1 MPTGL
6 WRALALVFAT
16 FSLIVVII
24 DTVNWQL
31 DTDEGIAMGYV
42 AADGYA
48 TVHDITGSAAATGG
62 LRPGDRIE
70 PSSGSYSD
78 RENFS
83 EWPAGTVLRWHVRR
97 GTQTFDT
104 TTTVEPSTPA
114 ELAFFAVVQCFRL
127 AMILVAIIIA
137 ARRPDAGEARALVT
151 FMTTI
156 GLAAWITPPWL
167 PDRLLIWAAVVKY
180 PLIMVG
186 LGYAAKFACL
196 FPATSGTGVRDII
209 RRVAVPLALVAAAF
223 SVATSLAKHTL
234 LHGALPYQTTVTAVI
249 QDVLYLLMA
258 MMVVAFAIGAIA
270 ARGPDRQ
277 RALWA
282 SGSVLVGFS
291 GVIFNIL
298 ALALDA
304 EAPWMQFLQ
313 ITIIAIP
320 LGLGYT
326 ILRHRTIDIGF
337 VISRALVL
345 TVISFILVAAFGLIE
360 RALGKLFIDESHI
373 ASRSVEIALALGL
386 GFSLRTL
393 HVRVERGV
401 DYLFFR
407 GRQQSLAA
415 LRAFQRD
422 VFYIESPAAVEEQ
435 TVTIIMRHADAA
447 AVTIVGELAASSDDP
462 LFVRLRSS
470 RQPIKLRDTATALHG
485 EYAFPMVVRGAL
497 IGALIV
503 AAKRNGE
510 TYDPVERDLLAEIAE
525 RAGIALDALRT
536 IAIRRELD
544 ELRAAT
550 GGAVPAF

>member
-6 WRALALVFAT
+6 WRALALIVAT

-24 DTVNWQL
+24 DAANWRL
-31 DTDEGIAMGYV
+31 DTDEGFATGLV
-42 AADGYA
+42 AADGYS
-48 TVHDITGSAAATGG
+48 TVRDVTGRAADTGG
-62 LRPGDRIE
+62 LRPGDRIQ

-83 EWPAGTVLRWHVRR
+83 EWPAGTVLHWRVRR
-97 GTQTFDT
+97 GTQTFET

-114 ELAFFAVVQCFRL
+114 ELAFFVIVQSFRF
-127 AMILVAIIIA
+127 AMILVAMVIA
-137 ARRPDAGEARALVT
+137 ARRPDAAEARALVT

-156 GLAAWITPPWL
+156 GLAAYIAPPWL
-167 PDRLLIWAAVVKY
+167 PDQLLIWAQVLKY
-180 PLIMVG
+180 PLITVG
-186 LGYAAKFACL
+186 LGYAAMFACL
-196 FPATSGTGVRDII
+196 FPATSGTGVRSII
-209 RRVAVPLALVAAAF
+209 RRIAVPLALVTAVF
-223 SVATSLAKHTL
+223 SIATSLAKHTWL
-234 LHGALPYQTTVTAVI
+234 NGVLPYQAIVTAAI
-249 QDVLYLLMA
+249 QDVLYLLMG
-258 MMVVAFAIGAIA
+258 MMVVAFAVGAIA

-282 SGSVLVGFS
+282 SGSVIVGFS
-291 GVIFNIL
+291 GVIFNIV
-298 ALALDA
+298 AYVLDA
-304 EAPWMQFLQ
+304 SSPWMQYLQ
-313 ITIIAIP
+313 ISIIAIP

-360 RALGKLFIDESHI
+360 RAIGKLFIDESHI

-393 HVRVERGV
+393 HMRVERAV
-401 DYLFFR
+401 DFLFFR
-407 GRQQSLAA
+407 GRQRSLAA

-422 VFYIESPAAVEEQ
+422 VFYIESPAALEEQ
-435 TVTIIMRHADAA
+435 LVTLLMRHADAA
-447 AVTIVGELAASSDDP
+447 GVTIIGESAATNDDP

-470 RQPIKLRDTATALHG
+470 RQPVKLRDTGTALHG
-485 EYAFPMVVRGAL
+485 EYAFPMVVRGTL
-497 IGALIV
+497 TGALIV

-525 RAGIALDALRT
+525 RAGIALDALQT
-536 IAIRRELD
+536 VAIRRELE
-544 ELRAAT
+544 ELRSAT

>member
-6 WRALALVFAT
+6 WRALALAFAT
-16 FSLIVVII
+16 FSLIVVLV
-24 DTVNWQL
+24 DTLNWQL
-31 DTDEGIAMGYV
+31 NTDEGFSSGNV

-48 TVHDITGSAAATGG
+48 TVHDVTGSPADTGG

-70 PSSGSYSD
+70 PASGSYSD
-78 RENFS
+78 RETFS
-83 EWPAGTVLRWHVRR
+83 EWPAGTILHWHVRR
-97 GTQTFDT
+97 GTRAFDT

-114 ELAFFAVVQCFRL
+114 ELGFFAIVQCFRF
-127 AMILVAIIIA
+127 AMILVAIIVA
-137 ARRPDAGEARALVT
+137 VRRPDAAEARALVT
-151 FMTTI
+151 FMTTV
-156 GLAAWITPPWL
+156 GLAAYITPPWL
-167 PDRLLIWAAVVKY
+167 PDRLLIWAAVLKY
-180 PLIMVG
+180 PFIMLG
-186 LGYAAKFACL
+186 LGYATAFACL
-196 FPATSGTGVRDII
+196 FPATSGTGVRAII
-209 RRVAVPLALVAAAF
+209 RRVAVPLAVGAAAF
-223 SVATSLAKHTL
+223 SVATSFAKHTL
-234 LHGALPYQTTVTAVI
+234 LHGILPYQTIVTAVI
-249 QDVLYLLMA
+249 QDVLYVLMV

-282 SGSVLVGFS
+282 SGSVILGFS

-298 ALALDA
+298 AFALNA
-304 EAPWMQFLQ
+304 EAQWMQYLQ

-345 TVISFILVAAFGLIE
+345 TVVSFILVAAFGLIE

-422 VFYIESPAAVEEQ
+422 VFYIEHPDAVEEQ
-435 TVTIIMRHADAA
+435 TVTLVMRHADAA
-447 AVTIVGELAASSDDP
+447 AVTLVGEGAATSDDP

-470 RQPIKLRDTATALHG
+470 RQPVKLRDTGTAMLG
-485 EYAFPMVVRGAL
+485 EYAFPMVVRGTL
-497 IGALIV
+497 TGALIV
-503 AAKRNGE
+503 AAKRTGE

-525 RAGIALDALRT
+525 RAGIALDALHSV
-536 IAIRRELD
+536 AIRRELE
-544 ELRAAT
+544 ELRSAT
-550 GGAVPAF
+550 GGVVPAF